1 MDLVQNDQ
9 SSALKESI
17 VNALRRQEAEGNS
30 ADESAA
36 KLEKEQDNRILDENA
51 DKKLNENVSKAS
63 MSLKELIE
71 NAKRNIENSCDKITK
86 EDEEEAREAAR
97 KRIDEKADAM
107 DIEVKVPNYNL
118 YDTHNIQE
126 ELLRILM
133 IYLVMRSHLSL
144 HFERK
149 TGMSEALNESPDK
162 DK

>member
-17 VNALRRQEAEGNS
+17 VNAIRRQEAEGNS
-30 ADESAA
+30 VDESAA
-36 KLEKEQDNRILDENA
+36 KLEKEQDNRILDESA

-107 DIEVKVPNYNL
+107 DIEV
-118 YDTHNIQE
+118 T
-126 ELLRILM
+126 
-133 IYLVMRSHLSL
+133 
-144 HFERK
+144 
-149 TGMSEALNESPDK
+149 
-162 DK
+162 